1 MKVMEWYIV
10 WSNLA
15 AFLVYGLDKRRA
27 RQHQWRISERT
38 LLGLALI
45 GGSAG
50 ALAGMYLFR
59 HKTKKLKFVVGV
71 PVILAVQLILIYFV
85 ISKGAP

>member
-59 HKTKKLKFVVGV
+59 HKTKKDYFAFGI
-71 PVILAVQLILIYFV
+71 PLILMMQMALIFYV
-85 ISKGAP
+85 INL

>member
-1 MKVMEWYIV
+1 MKIMEWYIV

-27 RQHQWRISERT
+27 KQHQWRISERT

-45 GGSAG
+45 GGSFG
-50 ALAGMYLFR
+50 ALAGMYLFH
-59 HKTKKLKFVVGV
+59 HKTKKLKFAIGV
-71 PVILAVQLILIYFV
+71 PVILVVQLILIYGV
-85 ISKGAP
+85 VKLGYR